1 MRISDWSS
9 DVCSSDLRAGAAPPP
24 ARQREPRTRPAA
36 RRTGSSR
43 AVASR
48 NVDSLSVLSLAWGF
62 APARSPAVQGKLQVA
77 LAAGWRPPRN
87 TCLQALPP
95 AAPPPAATLPAP
107 RQRPLLDTLGHLERD
122 IGRASC
128 KEGVFTEGEVSV
140 VAVVFK

>member
-1 MRISDWSS
+1 MRGPDGPGRSTPRPGPAVPAPAGRPAQSPG
-9 DVCSSDLRAGAAPPP
+9 RAGAAPPP

-87 TCLQALPP
+87 TRL
-95 AAPPPAATLPAP
+95 
-107 RQRPLLDTLGHLERD
+107 
-122 IGRASC
+122 RADL
-128 KEGVFTEGEVSV
+128 KSV
-140 VAVVFK
+140 G